1 VPAESV
7 DLTDDDRGSRSPGGR
22 VDHVVSTAPARAR
35 DKIGD
40 LDRDAVRR
48 SFDTS

>member
-1 VPAESV
+1 LRLSLA
-7 DLTDDDRGSRSPGGR
+7 GWA
-22 VDHVVSTAPARAR
+22 VDHVVSTASARAR

-48 SFDTS
+48 SVDTKLIG